1 MSAHVD
7 EFLVHYGVMG
17 MKWGRRRSNT
27 PRDKST
33 ESRAL
38 RKQSARNLQNY
49 IWEKTKDENIFGNVM
64 TKEQYAK
71 LSTGREYV
79 ARNTKLNRITT
90 DPKSVSAGQAY
101 VSRLREDATFYKA
114 ALPAIGP
121 QNNGRAGAG
130 LKRYKDEYHELELKT
145 VKKLS
150 SPSEKERFDAFV
162 EILNEPAIKVGKKDP
177 MTGREYLKKNGYAP
191 LFDKKLSTQEFGF
204 YTYDRFIS
212 EQGNQDSP
220 INTAYFNKIRE
231 KGFNALPDDYD
242 RGRLTKAPM
251 ILLDPEGTVKVTS
264 VRRLTTDEINKA
276 QRDLEVPKDE

>member
-1 MSAHVD
+1 MTSLGSPPID
-7 EFLVHYGVMG
+7 NFLAHYGVKG
-17 MKWGRRRSNT
+17 MRWGKRKNA

-38 RKQSARNLQNY
+38 RKQSAKQLQSY
-49 IWEKTKDENIFGNVM
+49 IWDKTKDDNIFGETM
-64 TKEQYAK
+64 TKADYDK

-79 ARNTKLNRITT
+79 ARNTQLNRMTT
-90 DPKSVSAGQAY
+90 NPNAVRKGELY
-101 VSRLREDATFYKA
+101 VSRLPEDAAFYRA

-121 QNNGRAGAG
+121 QNKGTGAG
-130 LKRYKDEYHELELKT
+130 MKRYKDDYHELEMKT

-162 EILNEPAIKVGKKDP
+162 EILNEPVVKVGKKEP

-204 YTYDRFIS
+204 KTYHSFIA
-212 EQGNQDSP
+212 EQGNQSSP

-242 RGRLTKAPM
+242 RGKLTKAPM
-251 ILLDPEGTVKVTS
+251 ILLDPEGTTKVTS
-264 VRRLTTDEINKA
+264 VRRLTADEINKA
-276 QRDLEVPKDE
+276 QRELEVS